1 MEKEDILNDR
11 TFFEIHML
19 QTIDGK
25 ATGSFWRKPDVWQG
39 IKECY
44 NLMPKLKPQAFAL
57 GRISMEDNANEI
69 PNLSKYK
76 NKKIIE
82 HKDHVVPLEKGVLY
96 YFASYDSKGTLGFK
110 SNVINC
116 QEWKNDG
123 SEMLCQIIVVLTDR
137 VSNEYLHYC
146 QERKISYIFAGK
158 NKIDIKTSLVK
169 LKKLFGIDKMLLEGG
184 PTLDGSFMKD
194 NLIDGISIVISP
206 LTSAGGDTLFNPSKY
221 MEFKLVDLM
230 KLSNSN
236 VWLHYKKK

>member
-1 MEKEDILNDR
+1 M
-11 TFFEIHML
+11 
-19 QTIDGK
+19 
-25 ATGSFWRKPDVWQG
+25 
-39 IKECY
+39 
-44 NLMPKLKPQAFAL
+44 
-57 GRISMEDNANEI
+57 
-69 PNLSKYK
+69 
-76 NKKIIE
+76 
-82 HKDHVVPLEKGVLY
+82 VPLEKGVLY
-96 YFASYDSKGTLGFK
+96 YFATYDSKGTLGFK

-123 SEMLCQIIVVLTDR
+123 SEVLCQIIVVLTDH

-221 MEFKLVDLM
+221 MEFTLVDLM